1 MRHSIHPRQT
11 LPLQR
16 GEGRWLP
23 AGRGL
28 QVLVQHGSVC
38 CQGTPQWPATGGAV
52 QRLADGEAGVL
63 RGWTWLQ
70 AERSSLLLLMHPPGH
85 AALWHEAARSLQQAL
100 RSLGRAAVASLRQA
114 PDAGLR

>member
-1 MRHSIHPRQT
+1 MTSSLPIRQT

-38 CQGTPQWPATGGAV
+38 CRGAPQWPATAGPV
-52 QRLADGEAGVL
+52 QRLADGQAGL
-63 RGWTWLQ
+63 LQGWTWLQ
-70 AERSSLLLLMHPPGH
+70 AERPSLLLLMQPPGQ
-85 AALWHEAARSLQQAL
+85 APLWREAARSWRHAL
-100 RSLGRAAVASLRQA
+100 HSLGRAAA
-114 PDAGLR
+114 AGLR